1 MNKKT
6 KGITLIALVITII
19 VLLILAGVTIATLSG
34 DNGIL
39 TRAAE
44 AKEKTRRE
52 DIQEQLNLWKT
63 EKSMEDNIGPNNMN
77 ITEFVTKLKENKT
90 ITPEEF
96 NEIETT
102 HKLTIG
108 KQEPI
113 IFPYDRTLVDA
124 FEAEE
129 LHVGDWVNY
138 TAPQTGEVT
147 ISSDESG
154 ATEDWDGNDISA
166 AGQTFNVDKTTTW
179 RVLGVEGEGPS
190 RHINLIADRPVENN
204 KQLYLKGAKGYLNSK
219 TILDKISNIY
229 LNTKYADSARSVK
242 IEDINQAV
250 GAVKTEDDKE
260 IIVKSAEGNQIY
272 QENKTEYTYN
282 NQFLTPQDFLIRK
295 KNRNFHQKYRKLV
308 LLFI

>member
-1 MNKKT
+1 MKKN

-39 TRAAE
+39 TRATE

-52 DIQEQLNLWKT
+52 SIQEELDLWKT
-63 EKSMEDNIGPNNMN
+63 EKSMEDNIGGNNMN
-77 ITEFVTKLKENKT
+77 IFDFVTKLRDNKT
-90 ITPEEF
+90 ITQEEF

-113 IFPYDRTLVDA
+113 IFPYDRTLVEAFDA
-124 FEAEE
+124 GE
-129 LHVGDWVNY
+129 LKIGDWVNY

-147 ISSDESG
+147 ITSDESG
-154 ATEDWDGNDISA
+154 ATGVRNGVDISS
-166 AGQTFNVDKTTTW
+166 QTFNVDQKTTW
-179 RVLGVEGEGPS
+179 RVLGVEGEGAS
-190 RHINLIADRPVENN
+190 RHINLIADRPVETN
-204 KQLYLKGAKGYLNSK
+204 KKLYLKGAKGYLNLK
-219 TILDKISNIY
+219 TILDNISKIYFNP
-229 LNTKYADSARSVK
+229 KYAASARSVK

-272 QENKTEYTYN
+272 QRNKTKYTYN

-295 KNRNFHQKYRKLV
+295 KNRNFHQKYRK
-308 LLFI
+308 FI